1 MNYRGIMRAS
11 ALALLVA
18 WASAGAS
25 HAQSITQ
32 ALTAAYNHAPDLQSA
47 LLSAKASAE
56 GIVQAKSGMLPTIGA
71 SVSGSQSWSS
81 PGPTATTGGASGS
94 VSLQTGL
101 SYSQTLYDGF
111 RTEAQVEAARAGAEV
126 AEYQLRNTEQNILL
140 QVVQAYMAVLSGRDL
155 LALRQENISFFEA
168 QLQSAQDR
176 LDVGEGTRIDVAQSQ
191 ARLAQGQA
199 AYRAAVGNVQTS
211 EATFQRFVGQR
222 PQSLGTAHNYGNL
235 IPRTLDAAIS
245 EAEIGHPALLL
256 AKAGIRAAQA
266 NSDAAKAGFGPT
278 ATLNGN
284 VGSNWSQ
291 SLNSGTS
298 AGGLS
303 ASLGFQ
309 ISIPIYSGGRMGSAV
324 RQANLNQIKSE
335 VDAMSAYDQIR
346 EAVISAWT
354 GIQSADA
361 QISAAQAAVSSSN
374 TVLDG
379 VIQERDLGAAT
390 TLDVLNAQADLTSA
404 REALINAS
412 NGKTIATFS
421 LLSAMGRLTA
431 RDLGLA
437 VEIKTAV
444 PYTQAVEDVWQ
455 ELRTVVE

>member
-1 MNYRGIMRAS
+1 MIRRGFLRAG
-11 ALALLVA
+11 AYALLLTCSSLG
-18 WASAGAS
+18 SA
-25 HAQSITQ
+25 HAQSISQ
-32 ALTAAYNHAPDLQSA
+32 ALTAAYDHAPDLQSA
-47 LLSAKASAE
+47 LISAKASAE

-71 SVSGSQSWSS
+71 SLSGSQSANLIGGNWTSS
-81 PGPTATTGGASGS
+81 S
-94 VSLQTGL
+94 SLTTGL
-101 SYSQTLYDGF
+101 SYNQTIYDNN
-111 RTEAQVEAARAGAEV
+111 RTAARVEAARAAAEV
-126 AEYQLRNTEQNILL
+126 AEHQIRNTEQNVLL

-155 LALRQENISFFEA
+155 LSLRQENISFFQA

-176 LDVGEGTRIDVAQSQ
+176 LDVGEGTKIDVAQAQ

-199 AYRAAVGNVQTS
+199 AYQASVSTLQTS
-211 EATFQRFVGQR
+211 EATFQRLVGQR
-222 PQSLGTAHNYGNL
+222 PQGLSTSHGYANL
-235 IPRTLDAAIS
+235 VPRSIDAAIA
-245 EAEIGHPALLL
+245 EAEIGHPAILL
-256 AKAGIRAAQA
+256 AKASIRAAQA
-266 NSDAAKAGFGPT
+266 GSDAAEAAFGPT
-278 ATLNGN
+278 ASVTGQ
-284 VGSNWSQ
+284 V
-291 SLNSGTS
+291 GTS
-298 AGGLS
+298 WTGPSGGTRDGIS

-309 ISIPIYSGGRMGSAV
+309 VTIPIYAGGAIGSGV

-335 VDAMSAYDQIR
+335 VDAMGAYDQIR

-361 QISAAQAAVSSSN
+361 QISAAQAAVTSSN

-379 VIQERDLGAAT
+379 VIQERDLGTAT

-431 RDLGLA
+431 RDLGLP
-437 VEIKTAV
+437 VQIKTAI

>member
-1 MNYRGIMRAS
+1 MKFRGVLQGSVIALMVACAS
-11 ALALLVA
+11 VG
-18 WASAGAS
+18 SA

-32 ALTAAYNHAPDLQSA
+32 ALTAAYDHAPDLQSA

-56 GIVQAKSGMLPTIGA
+56 GIVQAKAGALPTIGA
-71 SVSGSQSWSS
+71 SISGSSGTSLVGGNWSPS
-81 PGPTATTGGASGS
+81 S
-94 VSLQTGL
+94 SLTTGL
-101 SYSQTLYDGF
+101 SYSQTLYDNN
-111 RTEAQVEAARAGAEV
+111 RTAAQVELARAQAEV
-126 AEYQLRNTEQNILL
+126 AEYQIRNTEQNVLL
-140 QVVQAYMAVLSGRDL
+140 QVVQAYMNVLSGREL
-155 LALRQENISFFEA
+155 LALRQDNVNFFRA
-168 QLQSAQDR
+168 QLKSAQDR
-176 LDVGEGTRIDVAQSQ
+176 LDVGEGTRIDVAQAQ

-199 AYRAAVGNVQTS
+199 AQQAAAGSLQAA
-211 EATFQRFVGQR
+211 EATFQRLVGQR
-222 PQSLGTAHNYGNL
+222 PQSLSSGHNFARL
-235 IPRTLDAAIS
+235 VPLSIDAAIA
-245 EAEIGHPALLL
+245 EAEIGHPAILLS
-256 AKAGIRAAQA
+256 KAGIRAAQA
-266 NSDAAKAGFGPT
+266 GSDIAQASYFGAT
-278 ATLNGN
+278 ASVSGQVGTNWTGPSGN
-284 VGSNWSQ
+284 PARDGI
-291 SLNSGTS
+291 
-298 AGGLS
+298 S
-303 ASLGFQ
+303 ASMNFQ
-309 ISIPIYSGGRMGSAV
+309 ITIPIYSGGRMGSAV
-324 RQANLNQIKSE
+324 RQANLQQIGAE

-379 VIQERDLGAAT
+379 VIQERDLGTAT

-437 VEIKTAV
+437 VEVKTAV

>member
-1 MNYRGIMRAS
+1 MISRGFLRAG
-11 ALALLVA
+11 AYALLLTCSSLG
-18 WASAGAS
+18 SA
-25 HAQSITQ
+25 HAQSISQ
-32 ALTAAYNHAPDLQSA
+32 ALTAAYDHAPDLQSA
-47 LLSAKASAE
+47 LISAKASAE

-71 SVSGSQSWSS
+71 SLSGSQNANLIGGNWTSS
-81 PGPTATTGGASGS
+81 S
-94 VSLQTGL
+94 SLTTGL
-101 SYSQTLYDGF
+101 SYNQTIYDNN
-111 RTEAQVEAARAGAEV
+111 RTAARVEAARAAAEV
-126 AEYQLRNTEQNILL
+126 AEHQIRNTEQNVLL

-155 LALRQENISFFEA
+155 LSLRQENISFFQA

-176 LDVGEGTRIDVAQSQ
+176 LDVGEGTKIDVAQAQ

-199 AYRAAVGNVQTS
+199 AYQAAVSTLQTS
-211 EATFQRFVGQR
+211 EATFQRLVGQR
-222 PQSLGTAHNYGNL
+222 PQGLSTSHGYANL
-235 IPRTLDAAIS
+235 VPRSIDAAIA
-245 EAEIGHPALLL
+245 EAEIGHPAILL
-256 AKAGIRAAQA
+256 AKASIRAAQA
-266 NSDAAKAGFGPT
+266 GSDAAEAAFGPT
-278 ATLNGN
+278 ASVTGQ
-284 VGSNWSQ
+284 V
-291 SLNSGTS
+291 GTS
-298 AGGLS
+298 WTGPSGGVRDGIS

-309 ISIPIYSGGRMGSAV
+309 VTIPIYAGGAIGSGV

-335 VDAMSAYDQIR
+335 VDAMGAYDQIR

-361 QISAAQAAVSSSN
+361 QISAAQAAVTSSN

-379 VIQERDLGAAT
+379 VIQERDLGTAT

-431 RDLGLA
+431 RDLGLP
-437 VEIKTAV
+437 VQIKTAV